1 MQLLSSKNSKKIRTQ
16 WTRFCF
22 TNKANYTNPKTEKK
36 WQTISGKIDSS
47 EDIFH
52 ISFNHS
58 SRNCKSLREKYWKD
72 VSVNLSENKTTAT
85 EAMMQKPAIYLL
97 EMSNH
102 IFNLIFKIL
111 QYAAVAS
118 LCWYVYFKF
127 ILNKTRLIF
136 AFWGISRNGKRIYS
150 FWGSYFPISPKT
162 LDQNNSLTTLWN
174 NNWKL

>member
-85 EAMMQKPAIYLL
+85 EAMMQKSSIYLL
-97 EMSNH
+97 GTSNH
-102 IFNLIFKIL
+102 IFNFIFKIL
-111 QYAAVAS
+111 QHPVVAS
-118 LCWYVYFKF
+118 FCWYVYFKV
-127 ILNKTRLIF
+127 IF
-136 AFWGISRNGKRIYS
+136 KKAWFCKVNFCLWEISRNGDRIYS
-150 FWGSYFPISPKT
+150 FSASYFPISQKNTWPKYFI
-162 LDQNNSLTTLWN
+162 NPIME
-174 NNWKL
+174 